1 MQWIEFLGRILLA
14 QLFFLAGLGKISG
27 YAATQG
33 YMESM
38 GVSGSLLPLVIAL
51 EIVAPLMLVVG
62 WRTRWAAAALAGFT
76 VIAAAI
82 FHHDLANQMQM
93 IMFTKDLAIT
103 GGLMLLCIYG
113 PGRVSLDHR
122 VDQARKASL

>member
-1 MQWIEFLGRILLA
+1 MQWIEFLSRILLA
-14 QLFFLAGLGKISG
+14 QMFLLAGIGKISG

-51 EIVAPLMLVVG
+51 EIIAPVMLIIG
-62 WRTRWAAAALAGFT
+62 WRTRWATVALAGFT
-76 VIAAAI
+76 VIAATI
-82 FHHDLANQMQM
+82 FHHDLANRMQM

-103 GGLMLLCIYG
+103 GGLMLLFIHG
-113 PGRVSLDHR
+113 PGHISLDHR
-122 VDQARKASL
+122 TESA

>member
-82 FHHDLANQMQM
+82 FHHDLANRMQM

>member
-51 EIVAPLMLVVG
+51 EIVAPLMLIVG
-62 WRTRWAAAALAGFT
+62 WRTRLAAAALAGFT